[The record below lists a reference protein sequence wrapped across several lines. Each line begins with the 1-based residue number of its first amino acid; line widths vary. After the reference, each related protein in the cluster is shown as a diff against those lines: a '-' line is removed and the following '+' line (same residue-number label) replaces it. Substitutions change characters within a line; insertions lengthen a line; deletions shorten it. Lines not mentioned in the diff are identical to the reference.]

1 LTRSNNRIARRI
13 AYFIKQRKITQQE
26 FLDLLLEQYGIEI
39 SQPTV
44 SNWKNGVSSPSIE
57 LAPVFCEIFDISL
70 HELFGIPPEQE
81 LLEEEKQLLDRFN
94 AEPRKVFLELM
105 EKYDLLL
112 MELQKV
118 KQEKEEA
125 ERRLGTVAEQMKKHL
140 GL

>member
-1 LTRSNNRIARRI
+1 MTRSNNRIARRI